1 MSLRNATWNSVN
13 TVYTRLALDVGVD
26 KVLALARL
34 MGLSSVREFD
44 PAIHGAAVALG
55 AESTSPLDMASAYG
69 VFAARGQ
76 RVAPVP
82 VLRVIDREGKVIL
95 DNSTPSAQRVLPEQ
109 VADNVTDILRGV
121 LESGTAEGR
130 GIERPAAG
138 KTGTTQDNR
147 DAWFVGYT
155 PTLSTAVW
163 MGYENPSPQATKLLH
178 GIKGVDAVT
187 GGTHPARIWQS
198 FMRAAL
204 ADVPETD
211 FTEPAPIEPP
221 PPPTQPDPRRG
232 FDPAPRMYPDEV
244 GSGGPYD
251 AEGLAPPVA
260 DAPVTTSTTKPSTT
274 APAPT
279 SSSTSSTTTSDGG

>member
-1 MSLRNATWNSVN
+1 MN

-26 KVLALARL
+26 KVLALARR

-44 PAIHGAAVALG
+44 PAIHGASVALG

-82 VLRVIDREGKVIL
+82 VLRVIDRSGKVIL
-95 DNSTPSAQRVLPEQ
+95 DNSTPKPERVLPEQ

-121 LESGTAEGR
+121 LETGTAEGR

-155 PTLSTAVW
+155 PTLSTAIW
-163 MGYENPSPQATKLLH
+163 MGYENRSADTVKLLR

-198 FMRAAL
+198 FMRFAL
-204 ADVPETD
+204 ADVPVTD

-232 FDPAPRMYPDEV
+232 FDPAPRMYPKEV
-244 GSGGPYD
+244 GTGGLSD
-251 AEGLAPPVA
+251 AEAIAPPVA
-260 DAPVTTSTTKPSTT
+260 ETPPTTSTTSTT
-274 APAPT
+274 APAATIPPHHVF
-279 SSSTSSTTTSDGG
+279 DAVIDHQHDRE